1 MEEWY
6 QHEIFTSYLS
16 LEEEITVVYD
26 VIILNGAQESRSFVL
41 THLAPYTA
49 TTVDFCKKW
58 GQLH

>member
-26 VIILNGAQESRSFVL
+26 VIILNGVQESRSFVF
-41 THLAPYTA
+41 YTFSA
-49 TTVDFCKKW
+49 LYRYNSWF
-58 GQLH
+58 L